1 MSKSTIQAHIL
12 PENAQNSVGFDAA
25 ITGEFPGG
33 GEPAAYLKEAS
44 VSGNVLTLVNKDGS
58 TVAYEPEI
66 PEPPVPEVVKADFEW
81 NGDMHNYQCT
91 SHTIAELLED
101 FKVGDVIKLETAD
114 VTEGEVPF
122 VMVSVISVCVS
133 ETGPVEAGASFA
145 VADETSE
152 TGFRVFKNLIM
163 PNMGSAPGLLL
174 DSNSGDTTKA
184 ALRGAAKVTITK
196 IA

>member
-1 MSKSTIQAHIL
+1 MSKIDAHIL
-12 PENAQNSVGFDAA
+12 PKNAINSVGFDAELE
-25 ITGEFPGG
+25 GEFGG
-33 GEPAAYLKEAS
+33 GSEPAAYLKEAS

-66 PEPPVPEVVKADFEW
+66 PEPPVPEVVKAEFEW

-114 VTEGEVPF
+114 VTEGEYPF
-122 VMVSVISVCVS
+122 AMVSVINLCVS
-133 ETGPVEAGASFA
+133 ETGPVEACTNFA
-145 VADETSE
+145 VADESSE
-152 TGFRVFKNLIM
+152 TGFRVFKNLVM
-163 PNMGSAPGLLL
+163 PNMGSAPGLVL
-174 DSNSGDTTKA
+174 DSNSGDITKTA
-184 ALRGAAKVTITK
+184 FRGAAKVTITK